1 MIYFGILVIILLS
14 ALFSG
19 LEIAFVTSDKLRLE
33 IDKKQKKWYA
43 NIISHFTKIPK
54 KFIASLIIGNN
65 IALVI
70 YGIFAA
76 NILEPSLYKYT
87 NNTFLI
93 LVLQTVISSII
104 ILFFGEFIPK
114 TLFRLKAN
122 SLLYFFSIP
131 TLIIYYTL
139 YPITYL
145 FLSVSNLIIKIIFKE
160 RSTHKSEMI
169 ISKTDIQELIKQNI
183 ESQNEQ
189 NKVEYELKIFQNAL
203 SFDQVKLKECIIP
216 RTEIVAVD
224 INTDIQKVKDV
235 FIETGYSKLIVY
247 EDNID
252 HIVGYIHIGDI
263 FNEPKDIKN
272 ILREIIIAPE
282 TLPANKLLSELIQK
296 KKSIA
301 LVVDEFG
308 GTAGIVTIED
318 ILEEIFGE
326 IDDEHDTNEFIE
338 KQINENEYIF
348 SGRLEIDY
356 INEKYKLNIPE
367 SPEYETIAGY
377 ILFHHHSIPKTN
389 EIINL
394 PEFTIKILKST
405 NTKIDL
411 IMLNKSKD
419 V

>member
-1 MIYFGILVIILLS
+1 MIYLSILGIILLS
-14 ALFSG
+14 AFFSG

-33 IDKKQKKWYA
+33 IDKKQNKWYA
-43 NIISHFTKIPK
+43 KIIGHFTKIPK

-65 IALVI
+65 IVLVI
-70 YGIFAA
+70 YGILAA
-76 NILEPSLYKYT
+76 YMLEPILLNYT
-87 NNTFLI
+87 QNTFLI
-93 LVLQTVISSII
+93 LVLQTLITSFI
-104 ILFFGEFIPK
+104 ILIFGEFIPK

-145 FLSVSNLIIKIIFKE
+145 FISASNLLIKLFFKE
-160 RSTHKSEMI
+160 QSTQKSEVI
-169 ISKTDIQELIKQNI
+169 ISKIDIQELIKQNI
-183 ESQNEQ
+183 ENQHEK

-203 SFDQVKLKECIIP
+203 SFNQVKLKECIIP

-224 INTDIQKVKDV
+224 NKTNVQKVKEI
-235 FIETGYSKLIVY
+235 FIETGYSKLIVF

-263 FNEPKDIKN
+263 FNEPEDIKS
-272 ILREIIIAPE
+272 ILREILIAPE
-282 TLPANKLLSELIQK
+282 TLPANKLLSEFIQK
-296 KKSIA
+296 KKSIS

-326 IDDEHDTNEFIE
+326 INDEHDTNEFIE
-338 KQINENEYIF
+338 RQINENEYIF

-356 INEKYKLNIPE
+356 INDKYKLDIPE
-367 SPEYETIAGY
+367 SQEYETIAGY
-377 ILFHHHSIPKTN
+377 VLYYHHSIPKTN
-389 EIINL
+389 EIISLL
-394 PEFTIKILKST
+394 PFTIKILKST

-411 IMLNKSKD
+411 IMLKKGAD
-419 V
+419 E